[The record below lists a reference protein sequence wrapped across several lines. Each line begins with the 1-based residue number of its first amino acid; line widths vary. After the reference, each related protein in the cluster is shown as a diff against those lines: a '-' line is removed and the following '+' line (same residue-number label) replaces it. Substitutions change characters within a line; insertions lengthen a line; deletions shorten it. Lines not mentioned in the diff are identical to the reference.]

1 MPHSGPPLADRLVQQ
16 CADTSDAE
24 HTGFATKRSDNA
36 IRLQPRR
43 TGRRGEKYLLRAGI
57 CNSELVRKGVEIAP
71 AIGCKPQRSTDSA
84 ARETAGGAPAAS

>member
-36 IRLQPRR
+36 IRFQP
-43 TGRRGEKYLLRAGI
+43 GEPGAEGK
-57 CNSELVRKGVEIAP
+57 
-71 AIGCKPQRSTDSA
+71 STF
-84 ARETAGGAPAAS
+84 